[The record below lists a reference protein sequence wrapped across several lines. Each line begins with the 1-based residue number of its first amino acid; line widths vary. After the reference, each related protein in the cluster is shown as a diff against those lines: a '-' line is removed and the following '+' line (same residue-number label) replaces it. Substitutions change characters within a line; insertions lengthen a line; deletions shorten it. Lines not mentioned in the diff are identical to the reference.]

1 MMWGVVGRQA
11 GEVGRL
17 IFKRCSNDN
26 AAAMAWVAASKRFM
40 STSEMTV
47 RDALNS
53 AIDEEMSADSKVFV
67 IGEEVGEYQGA
78 YKVTKGL
85 LQKFGPDR
93 VLDTPI
99 TEAGFTGLGVGA
111 AFQGLKPIV
120 EFMTFN
126 FAMQVSQCLLCP
138 SLYLSLNG
146 FDCSSMNFS
155 IPP

>member
-1 MMWGVVGRQA
+1 MSKHDRDYVTLFSSFI
-11 GEVGRL
+11 RL
-17 IFKRCSNDN
+17 
-26 AAAMAWVAASKRFM
+26 
-40 STSEMTV
+40 
-47 RDALNS
+47 
-53 AIDEEMSADSKVFV
+53 
-67 IGEEVGEYQGA
+67 Q
-78 YKVTKGL
+78 VTKGL

>member
-1 MMWGVVGRQA
+1 MWGAVGRQA
-11 GEVGRL
+11 GEVGRSIL
-17 IFKRCSNDN
+17 TSVQRRSNDN
-26 AAAMAWVAASKRFM
+26 AAAMAWAASKRLM
-40 STSEMTV
+40 STGSEITV

-53 AIDEEMSADSKVFV
+53 AIEEEMSADSKVFV

-99 TEAGFTGLGVGA
+99 TEAGFTGIGVGA
-111 AFQGLKPIV
+111 AFMGLKPIV

-126 FAMQVSQCLLCP
+126 FAMQVSQYLHWP
-138 SLYLSLNG
+138 SLYLIAIAASSVNLC
-146 FDCSSMNFS
+146 CSH
-155 IPP
+155 